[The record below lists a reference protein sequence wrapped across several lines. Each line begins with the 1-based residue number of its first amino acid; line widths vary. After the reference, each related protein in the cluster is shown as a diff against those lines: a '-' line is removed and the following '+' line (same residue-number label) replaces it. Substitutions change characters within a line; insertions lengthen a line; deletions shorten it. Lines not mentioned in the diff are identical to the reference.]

1 LQINFPIKVLDNIIF
16 VKIFKR
22 MQERILI
29 IGSSGQIGTELVMK
43 LRSMYGNNNVIA
55 SDIRPSSKQV
65 MQSGPFE
72 TLDIMDEQ
80 LLRDI
85 VKKYKVTQVYLLA
98 ALLSATAE
106 QNIELGWSLN
116 MRSHSHVLD
125 LAKDGLIKKIFWPS
139 SIAVFGPTT
148 PKENTPQYTVMEPNT
163 VYGITKQAGERWN
176 EYYFNKFGVDVR
188 SIRYP
193 GLIGWKAA
201 PGGGTTDYAVD
212 IFHQAI
218 QHGKYESFLSDSTG
232 LPMMYMPDAIRATIE
247 LMEAPAEQIKI
258 RSSYN
263 LAGVSFTPA
272 EIATEIKKHIPNF
285 EMTYNPDFR
294 QAIADSWPSSI
305 NDSHAQKDWGWSLE
319 FDLDKMTQDMMENL
333 EEQYKIKA

>member
-1 LQINFPIKVLDNIIF
+1 MK
-16 VKIFKR
+16 
-22 MQERILI
+22 ERILI
-29 IGSSGQIGTELVMK
+29 IGSSGQIGTELVME
-43 LRSMYGNNNVIA
+43 LRKMYGDENVIA
-55 SDIRPSSKQV
+55 SDIRPSSEQV

-72 TLDIMDEQ
+72 ILDIMDEK
-80 LLRDI
+80 LLRSI
-85 VKKYKVTQVYLLA
+85 VKKYEITQVYLLA

-106 QNIELGWSLN
+106 KNIELGWSLN
-116 MRSHSHVLD
+116 MKSHSHVLD

-148 PKENTPQYTVMEPNT
+148 PMENTPQYTVMEPNT

-188 SIRYP
+188 SLRYP

-218 QHGKYESFLSDSTG
+218 KQGEYESFLSENTG
-232 LPMMYMPDAIRATIE
+232 LPMMYMPDAIRATIQ
-247 LMEAPAEQIKI
+247 LMEAPAGQVKI

-263 LAGVSFTPA
+263 LAGISFTPKQLAA
-272 EIATEIKKHIPNF
+272 EVAKHIPDF
-285 EMTYNPDFR
+285 EMTYKPDFR

-305 NDSHAQKDWGWSLE
+305 NDSYAQKDWGWELKYDLE
-319 FDLDKMTQDMMENL
+319 KMTSDMIINL
-333 EEQYKIKA
+333 KEQYKITA

>member
-1 LQINFPIKVLDNIIF
+1 
-16 VKIFKR
+16 
-22 MQERILI
+22 MTERILI

-43 LRSMYGNNNVIA
+43 LRNMYGNDNVIA
-55 SDIRPSSKQV
+55 SDIRPSSEQV

-72 TLDIMDEQ
+72 KMDIMDEQ
-80 LLRDI
+80 LLRSI
-85 VKKYKVTQVYLLA
+85 VKKYTVTQVYLLA

-148 PKENTPQYTVMEPNT
+148 PMENTPQYTVMEPNT

-193 GLIGWKAA
+193 GLIGWKAT

-218 QHGKYESFLSDSTG
+218 QHGKYESFLSKNTG

-247 LMEAPAEQIKI
+247 LMEAPAEQVKI

-263 LAGVSFTPA
+263 LAGVSFTPKQIA
-272 EIATEIKKHIPNF
+272 EKVSKHIPNF
-285 EMTYNPDFR
+285 EMSYKPDFR
-294 QAIADSWPSSI
+294 QEIADSWPSSI
-305 NDSHAQKDWGWSLE
+305 DDTHAQNDWGWKLE
-319 FDLDKMTQDMMENL
+319 YNLEKMTSDMMKNL
-333 EEQYKIKA
+333 KEQYKITA

>member
-1 LQINFPIKVLDNIIF
+1 M
-16 VKIFKR
+16 R
-22 MQERILI
+22 ERILI
-29 IGSSGQIGTELVMK
+29 IGSSGQIGTELVME
-43 LRSMYGNNNVIA
+43 LRRMYGNENVVA
-55 SDIRPSSKQV
+55 SDIRDSSEQV
-65 MQSGPFE
+65 MNSGPFE
-72 TLDIMDEQ
+72 TLDIMDES
-80 LLRDI
+80 LLREI

-106 QNIELGWSLN
+106 KNIELGWRLN

-148 PKENTPQYTVMEPNT
+148 PMENTPQYTIMEPNT

-176 EYYFNKFGVDVR
+176 EYYFNKFGVDIR
-188 SIRYP
+188 SVRYP

-218 QHGKYESFLSDSTG
+218 QHGKYESFLSENTG

-247 LMEAPAEQIKI
+247 LMEA
-258 RSSYN
+258 
-263 LAGVSFTPA
+263 
-272 EIATEIKKHIPNF
+272 H
-285 EMTYNPDFR
+285 
-294 QAIADSWPSSI
+294 
-305 NDSHAQKDWGWSLE
+305 
-319 FDLDKMTQDMMENL
+319 
-333 EEQYKIKA
+333 